1 MESLATGDWLSRERV
16 TRYAAICAMVSAL
29 CVLVLFATSHGTLDY
44 KGRPLGT
51 DFSNMWTAGKMTLDG
66 SAAKV
71 WSWPDHFAVQRAVHH
86 KSDVDVFGWH
96 YPPPFLLVAAL
107 LATMPY
113 VWALVVWQLA
123 TLAPFAW
130 MMHRLV
136 PQRETVLLTLAAPV
150 TLICLTHGH
159 NAFLTALLLSGG
171 LMLLDKKPVAA
182 GLLFGCLIYKPQF
195 ALIIPVLLLAGRHWR
210 AIGGAVLSV
219 TLLVGLTL
227 AIWSWP
233 VWQAFFA
240 SLPLTQHVVIEQ
252 GSTGFHKIMSPFAAV
267 RLWGGNVAL
276 GYAVQLVVT
285 GAAMAAVGWL
295 AWTRKR
301 PALRNAF
308 VCAAVVLSTPYVLDY
323 DLVVLLPALAWL
335 WLDGRERRFNR
346 WDGSLMA
353 LIWITPLIGRGVAQW
368 TFVPLGLISVLA
380 LAWVALRRA
389 LSTSPSR
396 RSREAFAP

>member
-1 MESLATGDWLSRERV
+1 MWLSRERV
-16 TRYAAICAMVSAL
+16 TRIAAICGIVSAL
-29 CVLVLFATSHGTLDY
+29 CIIVLFATAHGTLDY

-51 DFSNMWTAGKMTLDG
+51 DFSNVWTAGRMTLDG

-86 KSDVDVFGWH
+86 KADVDLFGWH

-113 VWALVVWQLA
+113 VWALVIWQLT
-123 TLAPFAW
+123 TLVPFTW
-130 MMHRLV
+130 MIRRLV
-136 PQRETVLLTLAAPV
+136 PRRETILLTLAAPA

-159 NAFLTALLLSGG
+159 NGFLTALLLGSG
-171 LMLLDKKPVAA
+171 LILLDRRPLVA

-195 ALIIPVLLLAGRHWR
+195 ALVLPVLLIAGRHWR
-210 AIGGAVLSV
+210 AIGGAALSA

-227 AIWSWP
+227 AIWGWP

-267 RLWGGNVAL
+267 RLWGGGIAL
-276 GYAVQLVVT
+276 GYAVQLAVT
-285 GAAMAAVGWL
+285 AAAMAAVAWQ
-295 AWTRKR
+295 AWTRER
-301 PALRNAF
+301 PALRNSF

-335 WLDGRERRFNR
+335 WLDGRDHGFRR

-353 LIWITPLIGRGVAQW
+353 LVWITPLVGRGVAQW
-368 TFVPLGLISVLA
+368 TLVPLGLISVVA
-380 LAWVALRRA
+380 LAWIALRRA
-389 LSTSPSR
+389 FSTSPSR
-396 RSREAFAP
+396 HSRAAFAR